1 MTGTPIRCRHSGIL
15 GGSLM
20 RSMARLIA
28 SLMVLALLV
37 AACGGDSGAEEP
49 DGTSAEGGESPDGAT
64 GADCALDE
72 VDGDLNLY
80 NWSEYLD
87 PALVTAFEEQY
98 SVDVVED
105 FYESNEALLAQMQA
119 GAVYDMIVPSDYMVG
134 IMIQN
139 GLLAP
144 VNDEAVPNLA
154 NLAAQFTELPYDPGP
169 EYSAAYQYGTT
180 GLGVNVSVVGEDFPR
195 SWALLFDPE
204 LTADFPGGVS
214 VLNDPREAM
223 GAALKYLGYSLN
235 DTDLA
240 HLQEAADTVSA
251 ALPGIATFDSDQYD
265 EALVSG
271 EVAVS
276 HGYSGNMIVGIGE
289 AENPDDYEYILPDE
303 GATLWIDNMAVPA
316 NAEHPCTAFTFMNY
330 ILDAENGATLTNWNY
345 YGTPNEAALAG
356 VEQEVIDFYAPTFEA
371 ENLEIIEDT
380 GDYEINFT
388 DYLAQAKG

>member
-1 MTGTPIRCRHSGIL
+1 
-15 GGSLM
+15 
-20 RSMARLIA
+20 MA
-28 SLMVLALLV
+28 LALFV
-37 AACGGDSGAEEP
+37 AACGGDGEAEGP
-49 DGTSAEGGESPDGAT
+49 DGTAADGGEAPEGAT
-64 GADCALDE
+64 GANCALDE
-72 VDGDLNLY
+72 VDGDLNFY
-80 NWSEYLD
+80 NWSEYMD
-87 PALVTAFEEQY
+87 PDLVTAFEEQY
-98 SVDVVED
+98 QVDVVED

-119 GAVYDMIVPSDYMVG
+119 GAVYDLIVPSDYMVG

-144 VNDEAVPNLA
+144 LNNEAVPNLA

-180 GLGVNVSVVGEDFPR
+180 GLGVNKTVVGEDFPR

-235 DTDLA
+235 DTDLE
-240 HLQEAADTVSA
+240 HLQEAADTISA
-251 ALPGIATFDSDQYD
+251 NIENIATFDSDQYD
-265 EALVSG
+265 EALVAG

-276 HGYSGNMIVGIGE
+276 HGYSGNMIIGIGE
-289 AENPDDYEYILPDE
+289 ADNPDDYEYILPEE
-303 GATLWIDNMAVPA
+303 GATLWIDNMTVPA

-330 ILDAENGATLTNWNY
+330 ILDATNGATLTNWNY
-345 YGTPNEAALAG
+345 YGTPNEAAMEG
-356 VEQEVIDFYAPTFEA
+356 VEQEVLDFYAPTFEA
-371 ENLEIIEDT
+371 EGLEIIEDT

>member
-1 MTGTPIRCRHSGIL
+1 MPRSIRFIAAAAL
-15 GGSLM
+15 GL
-20 RSMARLIA
+20 L
-28 SLMVLALLV
+28 VLAPAL
-37 AACGGDSGAEEP
+37 AQ
-49 DGTSAEGGESPDGAT
+49 T
-64 GADCALDE
+64 GRPRA
-72 VDGDLNLY
+72 VNFY
-80 NWSEYLD
+80 NWSEYMD

-98 SVDVVED
+98 QVDVVED

-119 GAVYDMIVPSDYMVG
+119 GAVYDLIVPSDYMVG

-144 VNDEAVPNLA
+144 VNDEAVPNLS
-154 NLAAQFTELPYDPGP
+154 NLLPRFNELPYDPGP

-195 SWALLFDPE
+195 SWGLLFDPE

-240 HLQEAADTVSA
+240 HLQEASDAISGN
-251 ALPGIATFDSDQYD
+251 LEHIATFDSDQYD

-276 HGYSGNMIVGIGE
+276 HGYSGNMIIGIGE
-289 AENPDDYEYILPDE
+289 ADNPDDYEYILPEE

-316 NAEHPCTAFTFMNY
+316 NAEHPCTAFTFINY

-345 YGTPNEAALAG
+345 YGSPNAAS
-356 VEQEVIDFYAPTFEA
+356 EEFIDQEVTDFYAATEEA
-371 ENLEIIEDT
+371 GGLEVIEDT

-388 DYLAQAKG
+388 DYFALAKS